1 MQTIEFAGKKFQCEK
16 LHEDNFKHGPC
27 AFKMVDEDGD
37 TTYLVFTPSSVSES
51 DKEIKTPNDGVLCAG
66 CPSEQSALMV
76 ASSICMAATFAN
88 LVEDK
93 KAEVE
98 RDVEKL
104 AEQLGFDLEKLDAE
118 VKRLKAE
125 GKSSK
130 EVAEILKPRMEE
142 FKKKPATT
150 DKGGEW

>member
-37 TTYLVFTPSSVSES
+37 TSWLVFAPRSMSEG
-51 DKEIKTPNDGVLCAG
+51 DKEIKTPNDGILVAG
-66 CPSEQSALMV
+66 CPDEQTALMV
-76 ASSICMAATFAN
+76 ASSICMAATFAHFA
-88 LVEDK
+88 EDK

-104 AEQLGFDLEKLDAE
+104 AEQLGFDLEKLEAE

-125 GKSSK
+125 GKSGK

-142 FKKKPATT
+142 FRKKPAA